1 MKASDW
7 PMRYS
12 AVRASAWIAV
22 AAAIALVAVL
32 SGLTLSQKRPVPRAT
47 DHARSPDSLA
57 LTVFATPRPMPPIYF
72 DDAAGRSLTIADF
85 RGRVVLLNFWATWCE
100 PCRQEMPTLDRL
112 AAKLGGP
119 GFAVVPVSIDR
130 GGAAAVKPFYKKL
143 GLEKLAVYLDASG
156 KAPATLGLPGVPTT
170 LLIDR
175 EGREVARK
183 MGEADWDSPQMIA
196 LVRRYLGPDGAGAK
210 PG

>member
-1 MKASDW
+1 
-7 PMRYS
+7 MRYS

-22 AAAIALVAVL
+22 AAAIGLVAVL
-32 SGLTLSQKRPVPRAT
+32 SGLTLSQTRPVLRAT
-47 DHARSPDSLA
+47 DRARSPDSLA
-57 LTVFATPRPMPPIYF
+57 LSVFATPRPMPPIYF
-72 DDAAGRSLTIADF
+72 DDAAGRALTIADF

-119 GFAVVPVSIDR
+119 DFAVVPVSIDR
-130 GGAAAVKPFYKKL
+130 GGAAAVEPFYKKL

-196 LVRRYLGPDGAGAK
+196 LVRRYLSPNAGAK

>member
-1 MKASDW
+1 
-7 PMRYS
+7 MRYS

-32 SGLTLSQKRPVPRAT
+32 SGLTLSQTRPVPRAT
-47 DHARSPDSLA
+47 DHDRSPDSLA

-143 GLEKLAVYLDASG
+143 GLEKLAIYLDASG
-156 KAPATLGLPGVPTT
+156 KAPATLGLPGVPDH
-170 LLIDR
+170 LADR
-175 EGREVARK
+175 PRRTRSRAQDGRGR
-183 MGEADWDSPQMIA
+183 
-196 LVRRYLGPDGAGAK
+196 LGQPTDDRAGAPLPQ
-210 PG
+210 PGCRRRKAALTTSRT